1 MIVPTS
7 PSDAEK
13 ARELLDAAMQVHPVP
28 PEQAIAAAAVYAR
41 LAALPTPDGVLA
53 DYDQIDALLTAA
65 GVPDLIDEPLSAR
78 VGWVLERWRGE
89 PTDTETDDGR
99 Y

>member
-1 MIVPTS
+1 MTSPTP

-28 PEQAIAAAAVYAR
+28 PEQAIAAAHGYIA

-53 DYDQIDALLTAA
+53 EFDQIDAMLTAA

-78 VGWVLERWRGE
+78 VGWLLGQWRGD
-89 PTDTETDDGR
+89 TDQTDDNDGR